1 VNRIDMS
8 GQAQIHPTAVVPKEA
23 EIGARVSIGPYAV
36 IEPGAEIGDG
46 SRIEAFAHIYGS
58 ARMGKNCHIF
68 EYTSIGSDPQDHD
81 FAGERTFVR
90 IGDDVLIRENV
101 SIHRATGE
109 GNETVVGSGTWLM
122 EGCHVAHN
130 VVLGEHCVV
139 TNKAGFSGHVHVDHH
154 AVIGGLSGFHQF
166 VKVGAYAMVGGMA
179 KIIKDVPPY
188 SMVDGNP
195 ARVRGL
201 NVVGLRRNG
210 FTQEQ
215 RTRIKA
221 VYRFLYGGGIGRR
234 DAVAAI
240 EERFPGDE
248 FAAEIARF
256 ARSLKRGLT
265 KWYDSRCDKPG
276 DWD

>member
-1 VNRIDMS
+1 MS
-8 GQAQIHPTAVVPKEA
+8 EAVLIHPTAIVSTDA
-23 EIGARVSIGPYAV
+23 EIGAGVRVGPCAV
-36 IEPGAEIGDG
+36 IEPGAKIGDG

-58 ARMGKNCHIF
+58 VSMGKNCHIF

-81 FAGERTFVR
+81 FGSERTFVR

-130 VVLGEHCVV
+130 VILGEHCVV

-201 NVVGLRRNG
+201 NIVGLRRNG

-221 VYRFLYGGGIGRR
+221 VYKFLYSGEIGRR
-234 DAVAAI
+234 EAIAAL

-248 FAAEIARF
+248 FAAEIALF

-265 KWYDSRCDKPG
+265 RWYRGRGDKSG
-276 DWD
+276 GLE